1 MKVKTVCIVGMGI
14 MGSQIG
20 IVCARAGYQTLMVE
34 KDGPSVEKG
43 TIGVKKYLEY
53 MENKKRISADESRSI
68 LEKIHPTT
76 DSKTAFSQADFIIEA
91 VFEDMNLKKEIFRQ
105 MDKKSR
111 KDTILSSNTST
122 LSITEMASV
131 TSRPQRCI
139 GTHFLIPAALSRLV
153 EVVKGRQT
161 DNETHEKTIEFV
173 KSCGKD
179 VVSLND
185 SPAFIVNRMYIT
197 MQNEAFHLLH
207 EGVASAEDIDK
218 ACQIGLGMPLGP
230 LAAGDTSGIDLVL
243 DCVKSLQDQLGD
255 KYRPSPLIEEL
266 VKAGRLGKK
275 TGRGVYDYTTKSK

>member
-1 MKVKTVCIVGMGI
+1 
-14 MGSQIG
+14 
-20 IVCARAGYQTLMVE
+20 
-34 KDGPSVEKG
+34 
-43 TIGVKKYLEY
+43 
-53 MENKKRISADESRSI
+53 
-68 LEKIHPTT
+68 
-76 DSKTAFSQADFIIEA
+76 
-91 VFEDMNLKKEIFRQ
+91 
-105 MDKKSR
+105 
-111 KDTILSSNTST
+111 
-122 LSITEMASV
+122 
-131 TSRPQRCI
+131 
-139 GTHFLIPAALSRLV
+139 
-153 EVVKGRQT
+153 VVKGRQT

-207 EGVASAEDIDK
+207 EGVASAEEIDK